1 MTPARLPDEI
11 VGLAWSGP
19 GGFLEYF
26 SRRWE
31 QGEHLNVAGPTGAGK
46 TTFCTGV
53 LQHCRRYVVGIDA
66 KGGDRTLAATGW
78 PRITGSKDRFGQ
90 WLPYAQRKAVN
101 DGEAVRLIVGKRAQ
115 SFDDLTVNW
124 ARQNALLES
133 IFVEGKW
140 TLYLPD
146 LQLLT
151 DPGLGNIRTSA
162 NMMWIA
168 ARDRYVSLVSDM
180 QEFSWTPRLA
190 RSMPRWFVAGYTR
203 DLDSVAAMATSAGRD
218 KAEVRGMIQALK
230 TRPYSW
236 LVFSNNPRDPVVV
249 TVPDKG
255 KTPQKRQPA
264 VKRDVPPPR
273 SGPSRWRQLLV
284 A

>member
-1 MTPARLPDEI
+1 MSLAQNDEI
-11 VGLAWSGP
+11 LGLPWSGP
-19 GGFLEYF
+19 DGFLDWF
-26 SRRWE
+26 KKRWE

-53 LQHCRRYVVGIDA
+53 LEHCRNWVIGLDA

-78 PRITGSKDRFGQ
+78 PRITGGRDRFGQ
-90 WLPYAQRKAVN
+90 WLPSEHRKAIR
-101 DGEAVRLIVGKRAQ
+101 DGQPLRLVVGKRAA
-115 SFDDLTVNW
+115 SFADLRINW
-124 ARQNALLES
+124 ARQSALMET

-151 DPGLGNIRTSA
+151 DPGLGNISINA

-203 DLDSVAAMATSAGRD
+203 DLDSVKAMATSAGRD
-218 KAEVRGMIQALK
+218 NAEVRGMIQALK
-230 TRPYSW
+230 LRPYSW

-249 TVPDKG
+249 TVPDK
-255 KTPQKRQPA
+255 PAKRTG
-264 VKRDVPPPR
+264 DR
-273 SGPSRWRQLLV
+273 SGARR
-284 A
+284 